1 MKIEKVSVLGL
12 GYVGLP
18 SAAVF
23 ARSGLKVVGVD
34 IDAAAVDMVNT
45 GKAHIVEPGLDD
57 LLAEVVGNRH
67 LRAST
72 VVEAADVF
80 VIAVPTPFKEGK
92 APDLRF
98 VEAATRMIAPRLET
112 GNLAIL
118 ESTSPVGATE
128 KVARWLQAERPDL
141 KIPALDG
148 ETGDINVAYCPERI
162 LPGKVIEELVSN
174 DRVIGGMTP
183 QCSEVA
189 VAFYKRFVEGECHV
203 TNART
208 AELCK
213 LSENSFRDV
222 NIAFANELSII
233 AHRLGIDATEL
244 IRLTNRHPRV
254 NILNPGPGVGGHC
267 IAVDPWFIVDSAPE
281 EARIIRTARNVNDS
295 KPAWVV
301 DRVMEIV
308 ATIDN
313 PVVACM
319 GLAYKPDVD
328 DLRESPSV
336 EVVRLLAQEIKGTLL
351 VCEPFVDSL
360 PESLLING
368 VDLANSQIVVDQ
380 ADVVV
385 FLTAH
390 TQFRDLVFDENK
402 KRQFFDVCGS
412 LGVVSKRNIRRF
424 E

>member
-1 MKIEKVSVLGL
+1 MTIEKVSVLGL

-34 IDAAAVDMVNT
+34 IDAAAVETINT

-57 LLAEVVGNRH
+57 LLATVIGSRH

-72 VVEAADVF
+72 TVEPADVF

-98 VEAATRMIAPRLET
+98 VEAATRMIAPHLAG
-112 GNLAIL
+112 GNVVIL

-128 KVARWLQAERPDL
+128 KVAQWLQEERPDL
-141 KIPALDG
+141 RMPTV
-148 ETGDINVAYCPERI
+148 EGDAGDVHIAYCPERI
-162 LPGKVIEELVSN
+162 LPGKVIEELVRN
-174 DRVIGGMTP
+174 DRVIGGITP
-183 QCSEVA
+183 GCSKVA
-189 VAFYKRFVEGECHV
+189 VEFYRHSVEGQCHV

-213 LSENSFRDV
+213 LSENSYRDV

-233 AHRLGIDATEL
+233 AHRLGINVTEL
-244 IRLTNRHPRV
+244 INLTNRHPRV
-254 NILNPGPGVGGHC
+254 DILNPGPGVGGHC

-281 EARIIRTARNVNDS
+281 DARLIRTARNVNDS

-301 DRVMEIV
+301 DRISEL
-308 ATIDN
+308 AASIDN
-313 PVVACM
+313 PVIACM

-336 EVVRLLAQEIKGTLL
+336 EVVRLLAQAATGKLL
-351 VCEPFVDSL
+351 VCEPFVEVL
-360 PESLLING
+360 PESLLIEG
-368 VDLANSQIVVDQ
+368 VELTSSRAAVDA
-380 ADVVV
+380 ADIVV

-390 TQFRDLVFDENK
+390 TQFRTLAVDEGGK
-402 KRQFFDVCGS
+402 QQIIDVCGS
-412 LGVVSKRNIRRF
+412 LDRIV
-424 E
+424 